1 MAFNFYKKAVYFYH
15 NFKIAFGKY
24 KEKANFIKVFTHLN
38 TKQLFK
44 NFLSF
49 LLFLCSTA
57 VVFGQ
62 IKKDTIALSEITLK
76 GSPIKNVLQNV
87 ASSVSVIT
95 TADINKSDGIILT
108 PILNKI
114 PGVTMQQGAFNTNRI
129 TIRGIGARSQ
139 YGTNKIKAYFDGIPL
154 SSGEGETT
162 IDDIDLASIEKIEI
176 IKGPNSTSF
185 GSGLGGVI
193 QLFSRETPL
202 LESFGK
208 STVTFGSFGLL
219 QNRLSAGYSDS
230 KTNVFTSFT
239 DLQSDGFRANS
250 SYNRKSF
257 NLQGKQ
263 KMGSKGSLSFL
274 GTFTRLKAFIPSS
287 INEMDLKN
295 NPEKAAATWAAAQG
309 FESYDKFMLGL
320 GYDHQF
326 SEKWSMQTSVFSNF
340 KDAYEPRPFDILDEK
355 TSAAGFRSNVNYKD
369 RLFSLPFELSLGTE
383 LLTEKY
389 AYSLFENL
397 YQSQPGQGSIK
408 GDEFS
413 AIKQNRNYTNYF
425 LQMELWISEKL
436 HMETGVAL
444 NTTKY
449 SLEDVFENN
458 SGGQKMPFTF
468 GNVWS
473 PRIGFSYKISNGKN
487 IFTSVSKGFSVP
499 SVAETLT
506 PEGQINTDLKPE
518 IGWNYEL
525 GFKGNWLEN
534 KVYTEVTFYTTQI
547 ENLLVARRTDND
559 QFVGINAGSSSHTGL
574 EFLVNYTLLE
584 LTQLQIT
591 PYFSGAVNNFK
602 FKEFLDGDADYSGNQ
617 LTGVPENQ
625 FNFGV
630 DLNTKNGFSVN
641 TSFRTMGKIPLNDSN
656 TKYSERY
663 SLLDIK
669 TTYVFTI
676 LKILKT
682 ELNAGV
688 NNALDTKYAA
698 NILPNAVGFG
708 TAAPRYFY
716 PGNPVN
722 FYGGFSVSYI
732 F

>member
-1 MAFNFYKKAVYFYH
+1 M
-15 NFKIAFGKY
+15 
-24 KEKANFIKVFTHLN
+24 
-38 TKQLFK
+38 FK
-44 NFLSF
+44 NFLTF
-49 LLFLCSTA
+49 LLFLGSVTA
-57 VVFGQ
+57 VFGQ
-62 IKKDTIALSEITLK
+62 VKKDTVALSEITLK
-76 GSPIKNVLQNV
+76 GSPIKNILQNT

-108 PILNKI
+108 PVLNKI
-114 PGVTMQQGAFNTNRI
+114 PGVTMQQGALNTNRI

-219 QNRLSAGYSDS
+219 QQRISAGYSDS
-230 KTNVFTSFT
+230 KMNVFTSYT

-257 NLQGKQ
+257 NLHAKQ

-274 GTFTRLKAFIPSS
+274 GTFTRLKAYIPSS
-287 INEMDLKN
+287 INETDLKN
-295 NPEKAAATWAAAQG
+295 NPEKAAATWAASQG
-309 FESYDKFMLGL
+309 FESYDKFMMGL

-326 SEKWSMQTSVFSNF
+326 SKKWSIQTSVFSNF
-340 KDAYEPRPFDILDEK
+340 KDAYEPRPFDILDENI
-355 TSAAGFRSNVNYKD
+355 SSAGFRSNVNYKD
-369 RLFSLPFELSLGTE
+369 QLFSLPFELSFGTE

-389 AYSLFENL
+389 EYSLFENL
-397 YQSQPGQGSIK
+397 YQSQPGQGSIQ

-413 AIKQNRNYTNYF
+413 AIKQNRNYSNYF

-436 HMETGVAL
+436 HLETGLAL

-473 PRIGFSYKISNGKN
+473 PRVGLSYKVSKGKN

-506 PEGQINTDLKPE
+506 PEGQINTNLKPE

-525 GFKGNWLEN
+525 GFKGNWFIN

-547 ENLLVARRTDND
+547 KNLLVARRTDND
-559 QFVGINAGSSSHTGL
+559 QFVGINAGSSSHTGF

-584 LTQLQIT
+584 LTQLQIK

-602 FKEFLDGDADYSGNQ
+602 FKEFLDGDANYSGNQ
-617 LTGVPENQ
+617 LTGVPEKQ

-630 DLNTKNGFSVN
+630 DLTTKNGFSVN

-656 TKYSERY
+656 SKYSERY

-682 ELNAGV
+682 ELNAGI
-688 NNALDTKYAA
+688 NNVLDTKYAA

-708 TAAPRYFY
+708 SAAPRYFY

-722 FYGGFSVSYI
+722 YYGGFSVAYV

>member
-1 MAFNFYKKAVYFYH
+1 M
-15 NFKIAFGKY
+15 
-24 KEKANFIKVFTHLN
+24 
-38 TKQLFK
+38 
-44 NFLSF
+44 
-49 LLFLCSTA
+49 
-57 VVFGQ
+57 
-62 IKKDTIALSEITLK
+62 
-76 GSPIKNVLQNV
+76 LQNV
-87 ASSVSVIT
+87 AASVSVIT
-95 TADINKSDGIILT
+95 SVDINKSDGVILT
-108 PILNKI
+108 PVLNKI
-114 PGVTMQQGAFNTNRI
+114 SGVTMQQGTLNTNRI

-139 YGTNKIKAYFDGIPL
+139 YGTNRIKAYFDGIPL
-154 SSGEGETT
+154 TSGEGETT

-219 QNRLSAGYSDS
+219 QQRLSAGYSDS
-230 KTNVFTSFT
+230 KRNVLISYS
-239 DLQSDGFRANS
+239 DLQSVGFRANS

-257 NLQGKQ
+257 NLHAKQ
-263 KMGSKGSLSFL
+263 KVSSNGSLSFL
-274 GTFTRLKAFIPSS
+274 GTFTQLKAFIPSS
-287 INEMDLKN
+287 INETDLKN

-326 SEKWSMQTSVFSNF
+326 SQKWSIQTSIFSNY
-340 KDAYEPRPFDILDEK
+340 KDAYEPRPFNILDEK
-355 TSAAGFRSNVNYKD
+355 IISLGLRSNVNYKN
-369 RLFSLPFELSLGTE
+369 RLFSLPFELSFGTE

-389 AYSLFENL
+389 GYSLSENL
-397 YQSQPGQGSIK
+397 YLSQPGQGSIQGK
-408 GDEFS
+408 EFS

-436 HMETGVAL
+436 HLETGLAL

-449 SLEDVFENN
+449 SLKDVFENN

-473 PRIGFSYKISNGKN
+473 PRVGLSYKVSNGKN

-506 PEGQINTDLKPE
+506 PEGQINTNLKPE

-525 GFKGNWLEN
+525 GFKGNWLTN
-534 KVYTEVTFYTTQI
+534 KVYTEVTFYSTQI
-547 ENLLVARRTDND
+547 ENLLVARRTAED

-574 EFLVNYTLLE
+574 EFLVNYKILE
-584 LTQLQIT
+584 LTQLQIK
-591 PYFSGAVNNFK
+591 PYFSGAFNTFK
-602 FKEFLDGDADYSGNQ
+602 FKEFLDGDANYSGNQ
-617 LTGVPENQ
+617 LTGVPEKQ

-641 TSFRTMGKIPLNDSN
+641 TSFRTIGKIPLNDSN

-676 LKILKT
+676 LKILKI
-682 ELNAGV
+682 ELNAGI

-716 PGNPVN
+716 PGNPIN
-722 FYGGFSVSYI
+722 FYGGFSVSYV

>member
-1 MAFNFYKKAVYFYH
+1 M
-15 NFKIAFGKY
+15 FKIPLTFLF
-24 KEKANFIKVFTHLN
+24 FI
-38 TKQLFK
+38 
-44 NFLSF
+44 
-49 LLFLCSTA
+49 CCATA
-57 VVFGQ
+57 IFGQ

-87 ASSVSVIT
+87 AASVSVIT

-108 PILNKI
+108 SVLNKI
-114 PGVTMQQGAFNTNRI
+114 PGVTMQQGALNTNRI

-154 SSGEGETT
+154 TSGEGETT
-162 IDDIDLASIEKIEI
+162 IDDIDLAAIEKIEI

-185 GSGLGGVI
+185 GSGLGGVM
-193 QLFSRETPL
+193 QLFSRETSL
-202 LESFGK
+202 LESLGK

-219 QNRLSAGYSDS
+219 LQRLSAGYSDS
-230 KTNVFTSFT
+230 KTNVFTSYT
-239 DLQSDGFRANS
+239 DLESDGFRANS

-257 NLQGKQ
+257 NLHGKQ
-263 KMGSKGSLSFL
+263 KIDSKGDLSFL
-274 GTFTRLKAFIPSS
+274 GTFTRLKAYIPSS
-287 INEMDLKN
+287 INETVLKN

-309 FESYDKFMLGL
+309 FESYDKFMFGL
-320 GYDHQF
+320 GYNHQF
-326 SEKWSMQTSVFSNF
+326 SKKWSIQTSVFSNF
-340 KDAYEPRPFDILDEK
+340 KDAYEPRPFDILDEN
-355 TSAAGFRSNVNYKD
+355 TSAAGFRSNVNFKNQ
-369 RLFSLPFELSLGTE
+369 LFSLPFEMSFGTE

-389 AYSLFENL
+389 DYTLYRNL
-397 YQSQPGQGSIK
+397 YQSQPGQGSIQ
-408 GDEFS
+408 GEEFS
-413 AIKQNRNYTNYF
+413 AIKQNRKYTNYF

-436 HMETGVAL
+436 HLESGLAL

-449 SLEDVFENN
+449 WLEDVFENN
-458 SGGQKMPFTF
+458 SGGQRMPFTF

-473 PRIGFSYKISNGKN
+473 PRVGLSYKVSNGKN
-487 IFTSVSKGFSVP
+487 IFTSISKGFSVP

-506 PEGQINTDLKPE
+506 PEGQINTNLKPE

-525 GFKGNWLEN
+525 GFKGNWLKN

-574 EFLVNYTLLE
+574 EFLVNYKLLE
-584 LTQLQIT
+584 LTQFQIS

-617 LTGVPENQ
+617 LTGVPEKQ

-630 DLNTKNGFSVN
+630 DLSTKNGFSVN

-669 TTYVFTI
+669 TSYVFTI

-682 ELNAGV
+682 ELNAGI
-688 NNALDTKYAA
+688 NNVLDTKYAA

-722 FYGGFSVSYI
+722 FYGGFSVAYV

>member
-1 MAFNFYKKAVYFYH
+1 M
-15 NFKIAFGKY
+15 
-24 KEKANFIKVFTHLN
+24 
-38 TKQLFK
+38 FK
-44 NFLSF
+44 NSLSF
-49 LLFLCSTA
+49 LLFLCSVFT
-57 VVFGQ
+57 VFGQ

-76 GSPIKNVLQNV
+76 GSPIKNAPQNT

-108 PILNKI
+108 PVLNKI
-114 PGVTMQQGAFNTNRI
+114 PGVTMQQGALNTNRI

-154 SSGEGETT
+154 SSGDGETT

-230 KTNVFTSFT
+230 KTNVFASFT
-239 DLQSDGFRANS
+239 DLQSEGFRENS
-250 SYNRKSF
+250 SYDRKSF
-257 NLQGKQ
+257 NLHAKQ
-263 KMGSKGSLSFL
+263 KINSKGSFSFL

-287 INEMDLKN
+287 INETDLKN

-326 SEKWSMQTSVFSNF
+326 SEKWSLQTSIFSNF

-355 TSAAGFRSNVNYKD
+355 TSSLGLRSNVNYKD
-369 RLFSLPFELSLGTE
+369 QLFSLPFELSFGTE

-389 AYSLFENL
+389 AYSLFKNL
-397 YQSQPGQGSIK
+397 YKSQPGQGSLK

-413 AIKQNRNYTNYF
+413 SIEQNRNYSNYF
-425 LQMELWISEKL
+425 LQMEFWISEKL
-436 HMETGVAL
+436 HLETGVAF

-449 SLEDVFENN
+449 SLEDIFENN
-458 SGGQKMPFTF
+458 SGAQKMPFTF

-473 PRIGFSYKISNGKN
+473 PRIGFSYKVSKGKN

-518 IGWNYEL
+518 VGWNYEL

-534 KVYTEVTFYTTQI
+534 KIYTEVTFYSTQI
-547 ENLLVARRTDND
+547 ENLLVARRTAND
-559 QFVGINAGSSSHTGL
+559 QFVGINAGSSSHSGL
-574 EFLVNYTLLE
+574 EFLVNYKLFE
-584 LTQLQIT
+584 LTQFQMT
-591 PYFSGAVNNFK
+591 SYFSGAVNTFK

-617 LTGVPENQ
+617 LTGVPEKQ

-630 DLNTKNGFSVN
+630 DLTTKNGFGVN
-641 TSFRTMGKIPLNDSN
+641 TSFRTMSKIPLNDSN

-682 ELNAGV
+682 ELNAGI

-722 FYGGFSVSYI
+722 FYGGFSVA
-732 F
+732 FLF

>member
-1 MAFNFYKKAVYFYH
+1 MKNYKLSF
-15 NFKIAFGKY
+15 
-24 KEKANFIKVFTHLN
+24 FI
-38 TKQLFK
+38 
-44 NFLSF
+44 NFLF
-49 LLFLCSTA
+49 LFYFTSIFSQ
-57 VVFGQ
+57 VER
-62 IKKDTIALSEITLK
+62 DTIALSEITLK
-76 GSPIKNVLQNV
+76 GSPIKNALQNIAASV
-87 ASSVSVIT
+87 AVIT

-114 PGVTMQQGAFNTNRI
+114 PGVTMQQGALNTNRI

-154 SSGEGETT
+154 TSGEGETT

-219 QNRLSAGYSDS
+219 QQRLSAGYSDS
-230 KTNVFTSFT
+230 KTNVFTSYT
-239 DLQSDGFRANS
+239 DLQSDGFRVNS

-257 NLQGKQ
+257 NLYGKQ
-263 KMGSKGSLSFL
+263 KIGSKGDLSFL

-287 INEMDLKN
+287 INETDLKN
-295 NPEKAAATWAAAQG
+295 NPEKAASTWAAAKG

-326 SEKWSMQTSVFSNF
+326 SEKWSLQTSVFSNF
-340 KDAYEPRPFDILDEK
+340 KDAYEPRPFDILDENI
-355 TSAAGFRSNVNYKD
+355 SSAGFRSNVNYKD
-369 RLFSLPFELSLGTE
+369 RLFSLPFEMSFGTE

-389 AYSLFENL
+389 EYSLFENL

-413 AIKQNRNYTNYF
+413 AIKQNRNYSNYF

-436 HMETGVAL
+436 HLETGVAL

-449 SLEDVFENN
+449 SLEDVLENN
-458 SGGQKMPFTF
+458 SGSKKMPFTF

-473 PRIGFSYKISNGKN
+473 PRVGLSYKISKGKN

-525 GFKGNWLEN
+525 GFKGNWLKN

-574 EFLVNYTLLE
+574 EFLVNYKLLA
-584 LTQLQIT
+584 LTQFQIT

-617 LTGVPENQ
+617 LTGVPEKQ

-641 TSFRTMGKIPLNDSN
+641 TSFRTMSKIPLNDSN
-656 TKYSERY
+656 AKYSARY

-669 TTYVFTI
+669 MTYVFTI
-676 LKILKT
+676 LKILKA
-682 ELNAGV
+682 ELNAGI
-688 NNALDTKYAA
+688 NNALDAKYAA

-722 FYGGFSVSYI
+722 YYGGFSVAYV

>member
-1 MAFNFYKKAVYFYH
+1 MENYR
-15 NFKIAFGKY
+15 
-24 KEKANFIKVFTHLN
+24 
-38 TKQLFK
+38 
-44 NFLSF
+44 LSF
-49 LLFLCSTA
+49 FIHFLFLFFFTSI
-57 VVFGQ
+57 FSQ
-62 IKKDTIALSEITLK
+62 IKKDTVALSEITLK
-76 GSPIKNVLQNV
+76 GSPIKNMLQNV
-87 ASSVSVIT
+87 AVSVSVIT
-95 TADINKSDGIILT
+95 SADINKSDGVTLT
-108 PILNKI
+108 PVLNKI
-114 PGVTMQQGAFNTNRI
+114 SGVTMQQGALNTNRI

-139 YGTNKIKAYFDGIPL
+139 YGTSRIKAYFDGIPL
-154 SSGEGETT
+154 TSGEGETT

-219 QNRLSAGYSDS
+219 QQRLSAGYSDS
-230 KTNVFTSFT
+230 KTNVFISYS
-239 DLQSDGFRANS
+239 DLQSVGFRANS

-257 NLQGKQ
+257 NLHAKQ
-263 KMGSKGSLSFL
+263 KISSNGSLSFL
-274 GTFTRLKAFIPSS
+274 GTFTQLKAFIPSS
-287 INEMDLKN
+287 INETDLKN

-309 FESYDKFMLGL
+309 FESYDKFMFGL

-326 SEKWSMQTSVFSNF
+326 SQKWSIQTSIFSNY
-340 KDAYEPRPFDILDEK
+340 KDAYETRPFNILDEK
-355 TSAAGFRSNVNYKD
+355 IISLGLRSNVNYKN
-369 RLFSLPFELSLGTE
+369 RLFSLPFELSFGTE

-389 AYSLFENL
+389 GYSLSKNL
-397 YQSQPGQGSIK
+397 YLSQPGQGSIQ
-408 GDEFS
+408 GEEFS

-436 HMETGVAL
+436 HLETGLAL

-473 PRIGFSYKISNGKN
+473 PRVGLSYKVSNGKN

-506 PEGQINTDLKPE
+506 PEGQINTNLKPE

-525 GFKGNWLEN
+525 GFKGNWLTN
-534 KVYTEVTFYTTQI
+534 KVYTEVTFYSTQI
-547 ENLLVARRTDND
+547 ENLLVARRTAED

-574 EFLVNYTLLE
+574 EFLVNYKILE
-584 LTQLQIT
+584 LTQLQIK
-591 PYFSGAVNNFK
+591 PYFSGAFNTFK
-602 FKEFLDGDADYSGNQ
+602 FKEFLDGDANYSGNQ
-617 LTGVPENQ
+617 LTGVPEKQ

-641 TSFRTMGKIPLNDSN
+641 TSFRTIGKIPLNDSN

-676 LKILKT
+676 LKILKI
-682 ELNAGV
+682 ELNAGI

-716 PGNPVN
+716 PGNPIN
-722 FYGGFSVSYI
+722 FYGGFSVSYV

>member
-1 MAFNFYKKAVYFYH
+1 M
-15 NFKIAFGKY
+15 
-24 KEKANFIKVFTHLN
+24 
-38 TKQLFK
+38 FK
-44 NFLSF
+44 NSLSF
-49 LLFLCSTA
+49 LLFLCSVFT
-57 VVFGQ
+57 VFGQ

-76 GSPIKNVLQNV
+76 GSPIKNAPQNT

-108 PILNKI
+108 PVLNKI
-114 PGVTMQQGAFNTNRI
+114 PGVTMQQGALNTNRI

-154 SSGEGETT
+154 SSGDGETT

-230 KTNVFTSFT
+230 KTNVFASFT
-239 DLQSDGFRANS
+239 DLQSEGFRENS
-250 SYNRKSF
+250 SYDRKSF
-257 NLQGKQ
+257 NLHAKQ
-263 KMGSKGSLSFL
+263 KINSKGSFSFL

-287 INEMDLKN
+287 INETDLKN

-326 SEKWSMQTSVFSNF
+326 SEKWSLQTSIFSNF

-355 TSAAGFRSNVNYKD
+355 TSSLGLRSNVNYKD
-369 RLFSLPFELSLGTE
+369 QLFSLPFELSFGTE

-389 AYSLFENL
+389 AYSLFKNL
-397 YQSQPGQGSIK
+397 YKSQPGQGSLK

-413 AIKQNRNYTNYF
+413 SVKQNRNYSNYF

-436 HMETGVAL
+436 HLETGVAF

-449 SLEDVFENN
+449 SLKDIFENN
-458 SGGQKMPFTF
+458 SEAQKMPFTF

-473 PRIGFSYKISNGKN
+473 PRIGFSYKVSKGKN

-506 PEGQINTDLKPE
+506 PEGQINTNLKPE
-518 IGWNYEL
+518 VGWNYEL
-525 GFKGNWLEN
+525 GFKGNWLKN
-534 KVYTEVTFYTTQI
+534 KIYTEVTFYSTQI
-547 ENLLVARRTDND
+547 ENLLVARRTAND
-559 QFVGINAGSSSHTGL
+559 QFVGINAGSSSHSGL
-574 EFLVNYTLLE
+574 EFLVNYKLFE
-584 LTQLQIT
+584 LTQFQMT
-591 PYFSGAVNNFK
+591 SYFSGAVNTFK

-617 LTGVPENQ
+617 LTGVPEKQ

-630 DLNTKNGFSVN
+630 DLTTKNGFGVN
-641 TSFRTMGKIPLNDSN
+641 TSFRTISKISLNDSN

-669 TTYVFTI
+669 TTSVFTI
-676 LKILKT
+676 FKILKT
-682 ELNAGV
+682 ELNAGI
-688 NNALDTKYAA
+688 NNALGTKYAA

-708 TAAPRYFY
+708 TATPRYFY

-722 FYGGFSVSYI
+722 FYGGFSVA
-732 F
+732 FLF

>member
-1 MAFNFYKKAVYFYH
+1 M
-15 NFKIAFGKY
+15 
-24 KEKANFIKVFTHLN
+24 
-38 TKQLFK
+38 FK
-44 NFLSF
+44 NSFFF
-49 LLFLCSTA
+49 LLFLCSATA
-57 VVFGQ
+57 VFGQ

-76 GSPIKNVLQNV
+76 GSPIKNVLQNT

-108 PILNKI
+108 PVLNKI
-114 PGVTMQQGAFNTNRI
+114 PGVTMQQGAINTNRI

-154 SSGEGETT
+154 TSGEGETT

-176 IKGPNSTSF
+176 IKGPNATSF

-208 STVTFGSFGLL
+208 STITFGSFGLL
-219 QNRLSAGYSDS
+219 QQRLSAGYSDS
-230 KTNVFTSFT
+230 QTNVFTSFT

-250 SYNRKSF
+250 SYNRKSL
-257 NLQGKQ
+257 NLHGKQ
-263 KMGSKGSLSFL
+263 KIGSAGTLSFL

-287 INEMDLKN
+287 INETDLKN

-309 FESYDKFMLGL
+309 FESYDKFMFGL

-326 SEKWSMQTSVFSNF
+326 SEKWSIQTSVFSNF

-355 TSAAGFRSNVNYKD
+355 TNAAGFRSNVNYKD
-369 RLFSLPFELSLGTE
+369 QLFSLPFELSFGTE
-383 LLTEKY
+383 LLIEKY
-389 AYSLFENL
+389 EYSLFKNL

-413 AIKQNRNYTNYF
+413 AIKQNRNYANYF

-436 HMETGVAL
+436 HLETGVAF

-473 PRIGFSYKISNGKN
+473 PRVGFSYKVSKGKN

-525 GFKGNWLEN
+525 GFKGNWLKN

-547 ENLLVARRTDND
+547 ENLLVARRTAND
-559 QFVGINAGSSSHTGL
+559 QFVGINAGSSSHTGF
-574 EFLVNYTLLE
+574 EFLVNYKLLE
-584 LTQLQIT
+584 LTQFKIT
-591 PYFSGAVNNFK
+591 PYFSGAVNTFK
-602 FKEFLDGDADYSGNQ
+602 FKEFLDGNANYSGNQ
-617 LTGVPENQ
+617 LTGVPEKQ

-641 TSFRTMGKIPLNDSN
+641 TSFRTIGKIPLNDAN

-722 FYGGFSVSYI
+722 FYGGFSVSYV